1 MAARTAQG
9 AAACVAAGAAGAER
23 AALDAAL
30 ARHGERHTWR
40 RDACAA
46 SDASA
51 TLRPAAV
58 CVTRAALYVACRGRA
73 RRLPLGAVAGLALSP
88 LPDGLVALRC
98 GQGRAFDELLAVD
111 DKMGLCAA
119 LASARRAE
127 VHAAVGAEDAALL
140 GIATDVPLDVSE
152 RFAFR
157 PAANARAEVHARANE
172 GGVSVRIRL
181 LGEGHADQPAESA
194 QETRHEGRRR
204 DA

>member
-1 MAARTAQG
+1 MAARFTM
-9 AAACVAAGAAGAER
+9 AER
-23 AALDAAL
+23 AVQL
-30 ARHGERHTWR
+30 RCERSRQNCETATR
-40 RDACAA
+40 VIENCNAC
-46 SDASA
+46 
-51 TLRPAAV
+51 
-58 CVTRAALYVACRGRA
+58 
-73 RRLPLGAVAGLALSP
+73 GAVAGLALSP
-88 LPDGLVALRC
+88 LPDGPVALRC
-98 GQGRAFDELLAVD
+98 GPGRAFDELLAVD